1 MTASFRSS
9 VPPKFGADSSST
21 WSRWIRL
28 AILGWI
34 AIPVV
39 LAVRVFCDS
48 QSGRG
53 FDQPRGPEDTP
64 RMARLVGHQ
73 PAAHSS
79 LRTQSCSTS
88 NCHGS
93 LTADIR
99 DDVIRADEYFVWLD
113 DPHARAHR
121 TLFGERSRA
130 IFQRLGVTDDQ
141 LRPLEGR
148 AERFHGVWAN
158 CLACH
163 ETNSHLLMLSEK
175 TVLPAETAIH
185 PALPTAEGVSCESC
199 HGDARDWLHRHSSSD
214 RADWK
219 ALGHDGQR
227 DLGYISGSN
236 VAAHAQRCATCH
248 VGSSGGDVNHDL
260 IAAGH
265 PALRFEYV
273 WYLSRLPMHWKPGRR
288 AAIERRLGQ
297 QAGQDRAMRS
307 ADPTRDWLIGQLVTA
322 IAALEQLERRVGDAA
337 PHGSWPEFAEYNC
350 SACHHELNGN
360 SWRLDRGIPGLA
372 AVGPARSHLA
382 VPWGNW
388 NLELIPIMADQFGS
402 PSSQDV
408 STAFGRLRD
417 AFRGRPVPADS
428 DVISRSKAAREK
440 LETWLT
446 EVSKSS
452 DGDAARM
459 LQQLGR
465 SHPERLVASWDQTA
479 TVLLGFA
486 ALHRSAQNIP
496 EPLQTA
502 MNWVRLPDGP
512 IVIDSP
518 RDFRS
523 GRDPQSL
530 TSAQWVELLK
540 QLANLAP
547 EQ

>member
-1 MTASFRSS
+1 M
-9 VPPKFGADSSST
+9 
-21 WSRWIRL
+21 RL

-39 LAVRVFCDS
+39 LAARVYCDS
-48 QSGRG
+48 QSGRV
-53 FDQPRGPEDTP
+53 FDRPRGPGDTP
-64 RMARLVGHQ
+64 RLVGHQ
-73 PAAHSS
+73 PAPPNG
-79 LRTQSCSTS
+79 LRTPSCSTS

-121 TLFGERSRA
+121 TLFGERSRS

-148 AERFHGVWAN
+148 AKQFDAVWAN

-175 TVLPAETAIH
+175 TVLAKTVLPSGTATH
-185 PALPTAEGVSCESC
+185 PALPAAEGVSCESC
-199 HGDARDWLHRHSSSD
+199 HGDARDWRHRHSSSD

-227 DLGYISGSN
+227 DLGYIAGAN
-236 VAAHAQRCATCH
+236 VAAHAQRCAMCH

-273 WYLSRLPMHWKPGRR
+273 WYLSRLPRHWKPGRR
-288 AAIERRLGQ
+288 AAIERGLGQ
-297 QAGQDRAMRS
+297 PAGQDHAIGL

-322 IAALEQLERRVGDAA
+322 VASLEQLERRAGDAVS
-337 PHGSWPEFAEYNC
+337 HGSSPEFAEYNC

-360 SWRLDRGIPGLA
+360 TWRLERGIPGLA

-402 PSSQDV
+402 PTSQDV

-417 AFRGRPVPADS
+417 AFRVRPVPADS
-428 DVISRSKAAREK
+428 DVISRSKTAREK
-440 LETWLT
+440 LESWLT
-446 EVSKSS
+446 EVSKLP

-465 SHPERLVASWDQTA
+465 SHPERLIASWDQTA

-486 ALHRSAQNIP
+486 ALHRSAPHIP

-502 MNWVRLPDGP
+502 MNRVRLPDAP

-530 TSAQWVELLK
+530 TSAQWIELLK
-540 QLANLAP
+540 QLADLAP